1 MLKASRLLQSLL
13 RANLLNSIF
22 CNHGRTAKVVLPFS
36 FHASGNV
43 IPTSGRGPAASI
55 KLLGAGSA
63 RTAHS
68 QSDYS
73 ALLTRT
79 LVAYRIR
86 GTRSVSRRAS
96 ILLIPA
102 SARTSPTQA
111 LSMRR
116 DSLPMSANIA
126 GTARVQAK
134 QILWAAR

>member
-1 MLKASRLLQSLL
+1 MQKASRLLQSSL

-22 CNHGRTAKVVLPFS
+22 CNHGRTAEAVLPFS

-55 KLLGAGSA
+55 KLLGAGSV

-79 LVAYRIR
+79 LVARRFAALDPSPAERPSCSFPRLLERHRRNLYRCG
-86 GTRSVSRRAS
+86 GTVTNVGKHCSRSPE
-96 ILLIPA
+96 LIE
-102 SARTSPTQA
+102 
-111 LSMRR
+111 
-116 DSLPMSANIA
+116 ANNC
-126 GTARVQAK
+126 
-134 QILWAAR
+134 